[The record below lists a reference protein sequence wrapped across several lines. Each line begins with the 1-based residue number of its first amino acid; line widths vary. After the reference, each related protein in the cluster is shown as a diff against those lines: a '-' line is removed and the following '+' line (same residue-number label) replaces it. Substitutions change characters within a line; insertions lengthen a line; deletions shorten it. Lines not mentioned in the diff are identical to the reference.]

1 MPLPPN
7 SHSYPVSDRPTTVL
21 LLPAFTFID
30 NVTPAIVP
38 QLINHYIS
46 PAPTT
51 TTPLNHK
58 DLSASGISHTNGT
71 IEKLDDPQDILET
84 DIPIS
89 PRPPALVPPESQ
101 FTTRP
106 CPHRYIILLCS
117 HRVRDARCGQSAP
130 LLRKEFERHL
140 RKQGLLRD
148 LHDERPGGVGIYLVS
163 HVGGHKFSA
172 NVMIYR
178 KEEGSDEATQCIWLG
193 RVRPEDCEGII
204 KFTVLQGKVIHPERQ
219 LRAGFDR
226 KKGLVSW

>member
-1 MPLPPN
+1 MPLPHDN
-7 SHSYPVSDRPTTVL
+7 HSYAIPDRPTTVL

-30 NVTPAIVP
+30 NVTPATVP
-38 QLINHYIS
+38 HLINHYIS

-58 DLSASGISHTNGT
+58 DLTAHVNGPSNGLT
-71 IEKLDDPQDILET
+71 KIIDAPQDILE
-84 DIPIS
+84 DAVPVS
-89 PRPPALVPPESQ
+89 PRPPALIPPESQ
-101 FTTRP
+101 FTTRA
-106 CPHRYIILLCS
+106 CLHRYIILLCS
-117 HRVRDARCGQSAP
+117 HRARDARCGQSAP

-140 RKQGLLRD
+140 RKQGLFRD
-148 LHDERPGGVGIYLVS
+148 LHDERPGGVGIYFVS

-178 KEEGSDEATQCIWLG
+178 REEGADEANQCIWLG